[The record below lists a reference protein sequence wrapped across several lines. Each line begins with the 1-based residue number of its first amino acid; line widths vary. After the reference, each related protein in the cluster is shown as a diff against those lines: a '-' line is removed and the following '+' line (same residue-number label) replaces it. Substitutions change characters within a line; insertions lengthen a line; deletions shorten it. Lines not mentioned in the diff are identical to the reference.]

1 MLTSVLIICFSLAL
15 FVYWFRYCCLLLLR
29 NSQEQVA
36 AEPVEWDNRFAVAAV
51 IEGLR
56 SDEQLDRL
64 HQALDRDYQVFTY
77 LVEHAAGL
85 ELGSFENRLLLFD
98 YKLMQLWYRITLTAA
113 PRQARQAL
121 TEMASILEVLVHKV
135 SCQAGLDVEA

>member
-1 MLTSVLIICFSLAL
+1 MLTSVLIISFSLVL
-15 FVYWFRYCCLLLLR
+15 LVYWFRYCCLLLLR
-29 NSQEQVA
+29 NSQEQLA
-36 AEPVEWDNRFAVAAV
+36 AEPVDNRFAVATV

-56 SDEQLDRL
+56 GDEQLDRL

-85 ELGSFENRLLLFD
+85 ELGSFENRLLLLD
-98 YKLMQLWYRITLTAA
+98 YKLMQSWYRITLAA
-113 PRQARQAL
+113 SPKLARQAL
-121 TEMASILEVLVHKV
+121 TEMASILGVLVHKV